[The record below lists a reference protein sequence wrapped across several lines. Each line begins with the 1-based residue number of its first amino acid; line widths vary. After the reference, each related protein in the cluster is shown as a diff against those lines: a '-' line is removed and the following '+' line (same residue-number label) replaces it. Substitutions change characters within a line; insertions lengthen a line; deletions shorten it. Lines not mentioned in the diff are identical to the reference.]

1 MTSIFT
7 QTRDEPY
14 TLTVRIKNVF
24 MKITEECWMSITF
37 RLNGSDQE
45 SDSIPLSQSDV
56 NGSEIAQILTNCSF
70 SQSLTVKVQGSE
82 KSSNTG
88 RSDKRFGNKSPKGR
102 EKFTAKPFE
111 LILSIYNQKHPMGK
125 KLYQDSY
132 DFSHL
137 IKKGVIK
144 GLKVPQEAN

>member
-7 QTRDEPY
+7 QQTREEQF

-24 MKITEECWMSITF
+24 MKITEECWLSITF
-37 RLNGSDQE
+37 RLNGNDQE

-56 NGSEIAQILTNCSF
+56 NKFEVAQILTNCSF
-70 SQSLTVKVQGSE
+70 SNSLKVKVTADKNMLN
-82 KSSNTG
+82 KSN
-88 RSDKRFGNKSPKGR
+88 RKKAFGKSPKNQK
-102 EKFTAKPFE
+102 EQFEAKPFE

-125 KLYQDSY
+125 RLFAHTYN
-132 DFSHL
+132 FSHL

-144 GLKVPQEAN
+144 GLMVPD